1 MVNQIE
7 CLRPASPCPSGSA
20 YATQQHQANAPE
32 AATVSI
38 HLSAAAMAFA
48 DAMRSKTILFLVV
61 LGGRTRQSHVELHD
75 VRWVAGERIDD
86 TFSDLKQQWFGSRRG
101 LHIDSYVAMHCV
113 DGYAIELKRV
123 GQRQSQSQ
131 FNTAEAQEQ
140 RLWFVNMGAYE
151 ADSLQELH
159 HCGCVVAPTA
169 EAAKARARQRW
180 LCGALHQHK
189 DDLHAMDRLGGIDDC
204 LPIESLQGWQVHLVP
219 APDQTSCTFKPDWV
233 GYKPI

>member
-1 MVNQIE
+1 MRSNVSG
-7 CLRPASPCPSGSA
+7 LRLRTDLEMLRQAK
-20 YATQQHQANAPE
+20 QHQANSPE
-32 AATVSI
+32 KATVSI
-38 HLSAAAMAFA
+38 RLSAAAMSVA
-48 DAMRSKTILFLVV
+48 DAMRTKKVLFLVV

-86 TFSDLKQQWFGSRRG
+86 TFSELKLQWFGSRRG

-123 GQRQSQSQ
+123 GQRQSKPPFSP
-131 FNTAEAQEQ
+131 AGAVKQ

-151 ADSLQELH
+151 AHSLQELH

-169 EAAKARARQRW
+169 EAAKSRARQRW
-180 LCGALHQHK
+180 LCGALQQHK
-189 DDLHAMDRLGGIDDC
+189 DDLHAIDQLGGVDDC
-204 LPIESLQGWQVHLVP
+204 LPIDDLQGWQVHLVP
-219 APDQTSCTFKPDWV
+219 APNQTSCSFQPDWV